1 MMTTVTDYELIDF
14 GGWSRLERFGEFV
27 IERPAPTAH
36 GERHEPGSWAAAD
49 LRFDRDRGW
58 SSPVGRD
65 MPGPWSTTIGG
76 LALETRPTDAGH
88 LGIFPE
94 HASMLGWVEDMV
106 GVRLGP
112 GRNDR
117 PVTVLSLFAHT
128 GMTTLALAR
137 AGASVVHVDSSRPA
151 VEWARR
157 NAVTNELADR
167 AIRWLVDDAR
177 DFVAREVRRD
187 RRYDGIVLDPPTYGH
202 GSGARARAWR
212 LERDLPGLLAACRSI
227 LAPDGFVLLTAHS
240 SGLEPADLSAAL
252 SDADDPSSGDR
263 ESGALMIETA
273 DGRALGL
280 GAYARRDGGPR

>member
-1 MMTTVTDYELIDF
+1 MMTIVTDYELIDI
-14 GGWSRLERFGEFV
+14 GNGSRLERFGEFV

-36 GERHEPGSWAAAD
+36 GERRHTASWAAAD

-58 SSPVGRD
+58 SSSVGRD
-65 MPGPWSTTIGG
+65 MPGPWSTTIDG
-76 LALETRPTDAGH
+76 LVLETRPTDAGQ

-94 HASMLGWVEDMV
+94 HASMLGWLEGRV
-106 GVRLGP
+106 GALLGP
-112 GRNDR
+112 RRTDR
-117 PVTVLSLFAHT
+117 PVTVLSLFAYT
-128 GMTTLALAR
+128 GMTTLALAQ

-157 NAVTNELADR
+157 NATANELTDR
-167 AIRWLVDDAR
+167 PIRWLVDDAR

-202 GSGARARAWR
+202 GAGERARTWR
-212 LERDLPGLLAACRSI
+212 LERDLPGLLGACRSI

-240 SGLEPADLSAAL
+240 SGLEPADLSGAL
-252 SDADDPSSGDR
+252 SHAGDPSSADPEAGL
-263 ESGALMIETA
+263 LMISTA
-273 DGRALGL
+273 DGRALAL